1 MNARLPGIDVAEFMV
16 PAQDAGIELYV
27 RNRHPRGQTTFAAD
41 RVLLF
46 VHGSTYPAEAV
57 FDYPLHGMSWMQYI
71 AARGF
76 DVYLVDVRGYGRST
90 RPAAMDGPPQHG
102 APVARTME
110 AVADVGAAVDFICR
124 RRNITA
130 LNLMGW
136 SWGTT
141 IMSTYTSRN
150 NERVHKLVLNAP
162 QWLRDGPSTLDAS
175 GPLGAWRAATRDT
188 TRAHWFGAVP
198 PHKVSEV
205 IAPAVFEEW
214 LAAAMATDPVGAAM
228 HPPLL
233 RAPNGTLLDTREY
246 WTQGKPPYD
255 PADIRV
261 PVLMTHAEWDTVL
274 PARMAHELYAK
285 LVNVPYKRHVEF
297 SEGTHYL
304 MLEKNR
310 MQVLREVQH
319 FLEEECRP
327 GE

>member
-1 MNARLPGIDVAEFMV
+1 MNARLPDTDTEEFMI
-16 PAQDAGIELYV
+16 PARDAGIELYV
-27 RNRHPRGQTTFAAD
+27 RNRHPRGQTAYGAERT
-41 RVLLF
+41 LLF

-57 FDYPLHGMSWMQYI
+57 FDYPLKGLSWMQYI
-71 AARGF
+71 AQRGF

-90 RPAAMDGPPQHG
+90 RPAAMDAPPGEG

-110 AVADVGAAVDFICR
+110 AVEDVGAAVDFICKR
-124 RRNITA
+124 RGITA
-130 LNLMGW
+130 MNLMGW

-141 IMSTYTSRN
+141 IMSTYTSRHN
-150 NERVHKLVLNAP
+150 ARVHKLVLNAP
-162 QWLRDGPSTLDAS
+162 QWLRDSKSTLDAG
-175 GPLGAWRAATRDT
+175 GPLGAWRAANRET
-188 TRAHWFGAVP
+188 TRGHWFGAVP
-198 PHKVSEV
+198 SHKVEEI
-205 IAPAVFEEW
+205 IAPAEFDAW
-214 LAAAMATDPVGAAM
+214 LAAAMATDPGGAKM
-228 HPPLL
+228 NPPCL
-233 RAPNGTLLDTREY
+233 RAPNGTLLDTREF

-261 PVLMTHAEWDTVL
+261 PVLMTHAEWDLVL

-319 FLEEECRP
+319 FLEEECVA